1 MALTIKRQSDNRVT
15 KCVLH
20 RIADIPG
27 GVTVSVAELGG
38 NALFEGTPIGIG
50 SNGLYNVIKTG
61 RVVTAY
67 SSGTSLEIA
76 KGSHFKV
83 GDKIANEGATMH
95 ATITAIDRTTHTDKD
110 VVTLA
115 AGFSSPLAAG
125 AKIILVTV
133 TTNPNVEH
141 GAIVYEAIDAT
152 TAASATTLK
161 VYKGH
166 TLAVGD
172 FIAGTG
178 ADPMTGKLITNINR
192 GNDDYDVITVGTAI
206 GKAIAKDEALK
217 VVTTLNGTTAKTFPV
232 PDTITK
238 QSDAIAIVGSNE
250 DVIEGN
256 NLFVPAWLIAVVKEA
271 NAPVVT
277 DAIKTALKGVI
288 YV

>member
-1 MALTIKRQSDNRVT
+1 MALTIKRQSDNRVA

-38 NALFEGTPIGIG
+38 NALFEGTPIGVG

-61 RVVTAY
+61 KVVTAY
-67 SSGTSLEIA
+67 NSGTSLEIA

-83 GDKIANEGATMH
+83 GDKIADEGATMH
-95 ATITAIDRTTHTDKD
+95 ATITAIDRTTYTDKD

-115 AGFSSPLAAG
+115 AGFSSSLAVG

-133 TTNPNVEH
+133 TNNAAVQH
-141 GAIVYEAIDAT
+141 GAIVYEAVAAIDAT
-152 TAASATTLK
+152 TFK

-172 FIAGTG
+172 FVAGTG
-178 ADPMTGKLITNINR
+178 ADPMTGKLIININR
-192 GNDDYDVITVGTAI
+192 GNDGYDIITIGTDN
-206 GKAIAKDEALK
+206 GKALAKDEDLK
-217 VVTTLNGTTAKTFPV
+217 VVTTLNGTTRRHFQFLTLSQNKMLN
-232 PDTITK
+232 
-238 QSDAIAIVGSNE
+238 SYSVGSNE
-250 DVIEGN
+250 DVIANE
-256 NLFVPAWLIAVVKEA
+256 NLFVSAWLIAIIKEA

-277 DAIKTALKGVI
+277 DEIKTALKGVI

>member
-38 NALFEGTPIGIG
+38 NALFEGTPIGVG

-61 RVVTAY
+61 KVVTAY
-67 SSGTSLEIA
+67 NSGTSLEIA

-83 GDKIANEGATMH
+83 GDKIADEGATMH
-95 ATITAIDRTTHTDKD
+95 ATITAIDRTTYTDKD

-115 AGFSSPLAAG
+115 AGFSSSLAVG

-133 TTNPNVEH
+133 TNNAAVQH
-141 GAIVYEAIDAT
+141 GAIVYEAVSAIDAT
-152 TAASATTLK
+152 TFK

-172 FIAGTG
+172 FVAGTETE
-178 ADPMTGKLITNINR
+178 PMTGKLIININR
-192 GNDDYDVITVGTAI
+192 GNDGYDIITIGTDN
-206 GKAIAKDEALK
+206 GKALAKDEALK
-217 VVTTLNGTTAKTFPV
+217 VVTTLNGTTVKTFPV

-238 QSDAIAIVGSNE
+238 QNAPIAIVGSNE
-250 DVIEGN
+250 DVIANE
-256 NLFVPAWLIAVVKEA
+256 NLFVSAWLIAIIKEA

-277 DAIKTALKGVI
+277 DEIKTALKGVI